1 MNTESVTMSNSLNL
15 EQQYEPN
22 DSNDNDN
29 LISKGEVDKQKVQ
42 IFKDLTNGVITK
54 EQYATYFE
62 WLDNIITREVNTT
75 KELFNDF
82 IDELKSS

>member
-1 MNTESVTMSNSLNL
+1 MNTESAEISNSLNL
-15 EQQYEPN
+15 EQQYAN
-22 DSNDNDN
+22 DTYANDT
-29 LISKGEVDKQKVQ
+29 LISKEEVDTQKVQ
-42 IFKDLTNGVITK
+42 IFKALTNGMITK